1 MADNAVTADVLVIIT
16 ERNEILT
23 LDTCTSL
30 LPILTGL
37 IEIDMDQH
45 LSVSLDLLLKL
56 VRMYGSPIYSTLSAP
71 ASVGVDIQAKQ
82 RESQS
87 MPSLSIK
94 ADVSKQAHW
103 VVSTIEAD
111 VAEHNGQ
118 TIGALVVKVWAVR
131 TCKLLEGSTTL
142 KGWVKGTFAS
152 AFYDLVVQI
161 MKVNWTL
168 NFFGLKQQV
177 SR

>member
-1 MADNAVTADVLVIIT
+1 MEKMADNAVTADVLVIIT

-82 RESQS
+82 SRCFVELEKAKACL
-87 MPSLSIK
+87 PSLSRRGGLVAK
-94 ADVSKQAHW
+94 TVLELNLAFQEVS
-103 VVSTIEAD
+103 
-111 VAEHNGQ
+111 
-118 TIGALVVKVWAVR
+118 
-131 TCKLLEGSTTL
+131 
-142 KGWVKGTFAS
+142 
-152 AFYDLVVQI
+152 
-161 MKVNWTL
+161 
-168 NFFGLKQQV
+168 
-177 SR
+177 

>member
-1 MADNAVTADVLVIIT
+1 MEKMADNAVTADVLVIIT

-82 RESQS
+82 MLRYSRCFVELEKAKACL
-87 MPSLSIK
+87 PSLSRGGLVAK
-94 ADVSKQAHW
+94 TVLELNLAFQEVS
-103 VVSTIEAD
+103 
-111 VAEHNGQ
+111 
-118 TIGALVVKVWAVR
+118 
-131 TCKLLEGSTTL
+131 
-142 KGWVKGTFAS
+142 
-152 AFYDLVVQI
+152 
-161 MKVNWTL
+161 
-168 NFFGLKQQV
+168 
-177 SR
+177 